1 MSPFGG
7 VTLPPSGVSC
17 QVVLSMGLGREH
29 ATQVVAVPAAGFGI
43 PTFDEPLRERLLFHD
58 VLVPVVALGRGV
70 PRIVFIHTGR
80 GRI

>member
-1 MSPFGG
+1 
-7 VTLPPSGVSC
+7 
-17 QVVLSMGLGREH
+17 
-29 ATQVVAVPAAGFGI
+29 
-43 PTFDEPLRERLLFHD
+43 